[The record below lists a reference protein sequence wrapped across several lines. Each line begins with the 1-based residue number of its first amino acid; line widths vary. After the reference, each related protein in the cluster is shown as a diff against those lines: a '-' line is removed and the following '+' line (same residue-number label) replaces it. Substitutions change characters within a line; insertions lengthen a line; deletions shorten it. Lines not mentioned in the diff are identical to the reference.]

1 MCARGLLAYWL
12 HVLTWTECCGVADVH
27 GMVQLPLTQGRHSD
41 RDHRGGLSQRTEAD
55 AAAGDHLR
63 RAAAQAG
70 PRQDAHPQAVER
82 QQSAAVY
89 REQRSA
95 SCLHRL
101 RRCAMEL
108 SLASCGFTGV
118 TKTMILWTLQSADS
132 VTSLASTS
140 LTQLALKSNTFSVIT
155 QNNRHYAVCE

>member
-1 MCARGLLAYWL
+1 MCARCSARALLADWL
-12 HVLTWTECCGVADVH
+12 HVRTWTECCRVADVH
-27 GMVQLPLTQGRHSD
+27 GVVQLPPSQGRHSD

-70 PRQDAHPQAVER
+70 PRKDAHPQAIER

-101 RRCAMEL
+101 RRSVMVL
-108 SLASCGFTGV
+108 SLAS
-118 TKTMILWTLQSADS
+118 
-132 VTSLASTS
+132 
-140 LTQLALKSNTFSVIT
+140 
-155 QNNRHYAVCE
+155 